1 MNRWV
6 FTKSPWAVAVFTNVS
21 SLSALNSLFGFCRP
35 ETGDR
40 RLEGKKSPL
49 TSSLQP
55 PAYCLRRI
63 LAGLAVVSP
72 GLVLAASEKG
82 TAVAELPQSPLGVGA
97 MMQTMGGLLLILVV
111 IFALGWLFRRFGKL
125 PQAGKG
131 MVTVLGGVSLGPRE
145 RAVVLQVGEI
155 RILVG
160 VAPGRVQTLH
170 VLDAVPD
177 RAGQGQHEEF
187 RGQLQAEMEEATR

>member
-1 MNRWV
+1 MNRRG
-6 FTKSPWAVAVFTNVS
+6 
-21 SLSALNSLFGFCRP
+21 SLLTIALLFAA
-35 ETGDR
+35 
-40 RLEGKKSPL
+40 PL
-49 TSSLQP
+49 
-55 PAYCLRRI
+55 
-63 LAGLAVVSP
+63 
-72 GLVLAASEKG
+72 LAASEKG
-82 TAVAELPQSPLGVGA
+82 TVVAELPQSPLGVGA

-170 VLDAVPD
+170 VLDPVPD
-177 RAGQGQHEEF
+177 RAGRGQDGEF
-187 RGQLQAEMEEATR
+187 RGRLQAEMEEAP

>member
-1 MNRWV
+1 MSRRV
-6 FTKSPWAVAVFTNVS
+6 SLLTIALLFTGP
-21 SLSALNSLFGFCRP
+21 LS
-35 ETGDR
+35 
-40 RLEGKKSPL
+40 
-49 TSSLQP
+49 
-55 PAYCLRRI
+55 
-63 LAGLAVVSP
+63 
-72 GLVLAASEKG
+72 AASEKA

-125 PQAGKG
+125 PQGGKG
-131 MVTVLGGVSLGPRE
+131 MVTILGGISLGPRE

-170 VLDAVPD
+170 VLDAEPE
-177 RAGQGQHEEF
+177 RAGQGQREEF
-187 RGQLQAEMEEATR
+187 RDRLQAEMEETP

>member
-1 MNRWV
+1 M
-6 FTKSPWAVAVFTNVS
+6 
-21 SLSALNSLFGFCRP
+21 
-35 ETGDR
+35 
-40 RLEGKKSPL
+40 
-49 TSSLQP
+49 
-55 PAYCLRRI
+55 
-63 LAGLAVVSP
+63 
-72 GLVLAASEKG
+72 
-82 TAVAELPQSPLGVGA
+82 AELPQSPLGVGA

-125 PQAGKG
+125 PHAGKG

-145 RAVVLQVGEI
+145 RAVVLQVGET

-177 RAGQGQHEEF
+177 RAEQGQDGEF
-187 RGQLQAEMEEATR
+187 RGRLQAEMEGTP